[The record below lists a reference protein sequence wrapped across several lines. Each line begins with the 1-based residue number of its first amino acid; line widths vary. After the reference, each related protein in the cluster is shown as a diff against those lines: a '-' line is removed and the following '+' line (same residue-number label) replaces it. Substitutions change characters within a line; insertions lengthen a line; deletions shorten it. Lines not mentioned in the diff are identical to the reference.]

1 MANMLM
7 PLQIERMFAG
17 ALDSTSVF
25 ATESDRLA
33 YLTSPIIYAGQVVSQ
48 ADTGEIF
55 AVVKNAGG
63 NFEYIGVVGGG
74 ECKFDISESYETMT
88 AGAKPATNKIYYLM
102 NDYTDD
108 ADVTY
113 ESGFWLYSVGED
125 KYIELS
131 FSSDTKFTETEG
143 TMVELGGLKAGTV
156 VTGWTDHKALQ
167 AALFPATSP
176 SITSFTP
183 ASTVN
188 EVGTEVGVVTLS
200 ATVVKKTNPI
210 TSVTFYAND
219 VAIETVVTDV
229 ANGGTFT
236 KDYDFETNVDT
247 DVVFKVVVSDGVLT
261 DATKTSTFSFVRNGF
276 YGTDTDATELTT
288 SDQVRALTAV
298 KNVKKGSTFTIQV
311 PVGAN
316 KVVIA
321 FPSTLGDLKSVIFK
335 ESMNAEIASVFNKT
349 AIQVEGANA
358 YTSTEYNVYQYVPA
372 TPFSQVSTFN
382 VTV

>member
-1 MANMLM
+1 MAMLM
-7 PLQIERMFAG
+7 PMAIERMFAG
-17 ALDSTSVF
+17 ALDASSVF
-25 ATESDRLA
+25 ANETDRLA
-33 YLTSPIIYAGQVVSQ
+33 YLTNPIAYAGQVVSQ

-55 AVVKNAGG
+55 VIVKNASGD
-63 NFEYIGVVGGG
+63 FEYVGVVGGG
-74 ECKFDISESYETMT
+74 ECKYDISESYETMT

-113 ESGFWLYSVGED
+113 ESGFWLYSVADD

-131 FSSDTKFTETEG
+131 FASDTKFTETEG

-219 VAIETVVTDV
+219 VAIETITTDV
-229 ANGGTFT
+229 GNGGVFS
-236 KDYDFETNVDT
+236 KDYTFENADT
-247 DVVFKVVVSDGVLT
+247 DVVFKVIASDGILPDT
-261 DATKTSTFSFVRNGF
+261 TKSVTYSFARNGF
-276 YGTDTDATELTT
+276 YGTSTDSTPLST
-288 SDQVRALTAV
+288 SDQIRALTPIS
-298 KNVKKGSTFTIQV
+298 NIKKGKTFNIQV
-311 PVGAN
+311 PIGAKN
-316 KVVIA
+316 VIICY
-321 FPSTLGDLKSVIFK
+321 PSTLGEIASVKFV
-335 ESMNAEIASVFNKT
+335 ESMNAEISSVFTKT
-349 AIQVEGANA
+349 TIQVEGNNN
-358 YTSTEYNVYQYVPA
+358 YSSTEYNCYQYIPSVE
-372 TPFSQVSTFN
+372 FSQVSTFA
-382 VTV
+382 VTI

>member
-1 MANMLM
+1 MAMLM
-7 PLQIERMFAG
+7 PMAIERMFAG
-17 ALDSTSVF
+17 ALDASSVF
-25 ATESDRLA
+25 ANETDRLA
-33 YLTSPIIYAGQVVSQ
+33 YLTNPIAYAGQVVSQ

-55 AVVKNAGG
+55 VIVKNAGG

-74 ECKFDISESYETMT
+74 ECKYDISESYETMT

-131 FSSDTKFTETEG
+131 FASDTKFTETEG

-219 VAIETVVTDV
+219 VAIETITTDV
-229 ANGGTFT
+229 ANGGTFS
-236 KDYDFETNVDT
+236 KDYTFENSDT
-247 DVVFKVVVSDGVLT
+247 DVVFKVIVSDGILPDT
-261 DATKTSTFSFVRNGF
+261 TKSVTYSFARNGF
-276 YGTDTDATELTT
+276 YGTNTDATPLST
-288 SDQVRALTAV
+288 SDQIRALTAIS
-298 KNVKKGSTFTIQV
+298 NIKKGKTFNIQV
-311 PVGAN
+311 PIGAKN
-316 KVVIA
+316 VIICY
-321 FPSTLGDLKSVIFK
+321 PSTLGELASVKFV
-335 ESMNAEIASVFNKT
+335 ESMNAEISSVFTKT
-349 AIQVEGANA
+349 PIQVEGNNN
-358 YTSTEYNVYQYVPA
+358 YSSTEYNCYQYIPSVE
-372 TPFSQVSTFN
+372 FSQVSTFA
-382 VTV
+382 VTI

>member
-1 MANMLM
+1 MALFM
-7 PLQIERMFAG
+7 PMSIERMFAG
-17 ALDSTSVF
+17 ALDASSVF
-25 ATESDRLA
+25 ANETDRLA

-55 AVVKNAGG
+55 AVVKNASG
-63 NFEYIGVVGGG
+63 NFEYVGVVGGG

-88 AGAKPATNKIYYLM
+88 ANAKPATNKIYYLM

-229 ANGGTFT
+229 ANGGVFS
-236 KDYDFETNVDT
+236 KDYTFENADT
-247 DVVFKVVVSDGVLT
+247 DVVFKVIASDGILPDT
-261 DATKTSTFSFVRNGF
+261 TKSVTYSFARNGF
-276 YGTDTDATELTT
+276 YGTNTDATPLST
-288 SDQVRALTAV
+288 SDQIRALTAIS
-298 KNVKKGSTFTIQV
+298 NIKKGKTFNIQV
-311 PVGAN
+311 PIGAKN
-316 KVVIA
+316 VIICY
-321 FPSTLGDLKSVIFK
+321 PSTLGELASVKFV
-335 ESMNAEIASVFNKT
+335 ESMNAEISSVFTKT
-349 AIQVEGANA
+349 TIQVEGNNN
-358 YTSTEYNVYQYVPA
+358 YSSTEYNCYQYIPSVE
-372 TPFSQVSTFN
+372 FSQVSTFA
-382 VTV
+382 VTI

>member
-55 AVVKNAGG
+55 VIVKNAGG
-63 NFEYIGVVGGG
+63 NYEYVGVQGGDT
-74 ECKFDISESYETMT
+74 KFDISESYETMT
-88 AGAKPATNKIYYLM
+88 SSAKPATNKIYYLI

-131 FSSDTKFTETEG
+131 FASDTKFTETEG

-229 ANGGTFT
+229 ANGGTFN
-236 KDYDFETNVDT
+236 KDYTFENADT

-288 SDQVRALTAV
+288 SDQVRALTSV

-321 FPSTLGDLKSVIFK
+321 FPSTLGELKSVIFK

-372 TPFSQVSTFN
+372 TAFSQVSTFN
-382 VTV
+382 ITI

>member
-1 MANMLM
+1 MALLM
-7 PLQIERMFAG
+7 PMAIERMFAG
-17 ALDSTSVF
+17 ALDASSVF
-25 ATESDRLA
+25 ANETDRLA

-55 AVVKNAGG
+55 AVVKNASG
-63 NFEYIGVVGGG
+63 NFEYVGVVGGG

-113 ESGFWLYSVGED
+113 ESGFWLYSISED

-188 EVGTEVGVVTLS
+188 EIGTEVGVVTLS
-200 ATVVKKTNPI
+200 VSVVKKTNPI

-219 VAIETVVTDV
+219 VAIETLVTDV
-229 ANGGTFT
+229 ANGGVFS
-236 KDYDFETNVDT
+236 KDYTFENADT
-247 DVVFKVVVSDGVLT
+247 DVVFKVVVSDGILPDT
-261 DATKTSTFSFVRNGF
+261 TKSVTYSFARNGF
-276 YGTDTDATELTT
+276 YGTDTDPTPLTT
-288 SDQVRALTAV
+288 SDQVRALTSV

-321 FPSTLGDLKSVIFK
+321 YPSTLGEVASVLFV
-335 ESMNAEIASVFNKT
+335 ESMNAEIVSVFNKT
-349 AIQVEGANA
+349 NIQIEGANG
-358 YTSTEYNVYQYVPA
+358 YSSTEYNVYQYVPSV
-372 TPFSQVSTFN
+372 PFSQVSTFK

>member
-25 ATESDRLA
+25 ANETDRLA

-55 AVVKNAGG
+55 AVVKNASG
-63 NFEYIGVVGGG
+63 NFEYVGVVGGG

-88 AGAKPATNKIYYLM
+88 AGAKPATNKIFYLM

-131 FSSDTKFTETEG
+131 FASDTKFTETEG

-219 VAIETVVTDV
+219 VAIETITTDV
-229 ANGGTFT
+229 ANGGVFS
-236 KDYDFETNVDT
+236 KDYTFENADT
-247 DVVFKVVVSDGVLT
+247 DVVFKVVVSDGILT

-288 SDQVRALTAV
+288 SDQVRALTSV

-321 FPSTLGDLKSVIFK
+321 FPSTLGELKSVIFK

-349 AIQVEGANA
+349 AIQVEGVNA

-372 TPFSQVSTFN
+372 TAFSQVSSFA
-382 VTV
+382 VTI

>member
-1 MANMLM
+1 MAMLM
-7 PLQIERMFAG
+7 PMAIERMFAG
-17 ALDSTSVF
+17 ALDASSVF
-25 ATESDRLA
+25 ANETDRLA
-33 YLTSPIIYAGQVVSQ
+33 YLTNPIAYAGQVVSQ
-48 ADTGEIF
+48 ADSGEIF
-55 AVVKNAGG
+55 VIVKNASG
-63 NFEYIGVVGGG
+63 NFEYVGVVGGG
-74 ECKFDISESYETMT
+74 ECKYDISESYETMT
-88 AGAKPATNKIYYLM
+88 AGAKPATNKIYYLI

-143 TMVELGGLKAGTV
+143 TMVELSGLKAGTI
-156 VTGWTDHKALQ
+156 VTGWTDHKVLQ

-188 EVGTEVGVVTLS
+188 EVGTEVGVITLS

-219 VAIETVVTDV
+219 VAIETITTDV

-276 YGTDTDATELTT
+276 YGTDTDATLLTT
-288 SDQVRALTAV
+288 SDQVRALTTV

-321 FPSTLGDLKSVIFK
+321 FPSTLGELKSVIFK

-358 YTSTEYNVYQYVPA
+358 YTSTEYNVYQYIPA